1 MLALIEAGLL
11 RRCCISWIQVTD
23 TPHACPQSPRLVRF
37 LDDGSDVRGKI
48 GLLHLQVAMAAF
60 RKADQARILDQTRE

>member
-1 MLALIEAGLL
+1 M
-11 RRCCISWIQVTD
+11 
-23 TPHACPQSPRLVRF
+23 RF